1 MEWNE
6 LLHILDDVPN
16 YEAFLTVDELKEST
30 RRLAEQYP
38 EVVQH
43 FPIGTSRQGETIEAI
58 KIGQGPKTA
67 LLFAMPHP
75 NEPIG
80 SMMLEFF
87 SKRLA
92 EDAALRESL
101 GYTWY
106 LVKCIDPD
114 GARLNEGWFK
124 GPFTLENYARHYY
137 RPPAY
142 QQVAWTFPIQ
152 YKTLR
157 YENPIPETQALMGLI
172 EKARP
177 DFMYSLHNSDFGG
190 VYYFLW
196 EAAPP
201 LYDQFHKLVASQ
213 DLPLHMGE
221 SERPY
226 EEEFAP
232 AIYRDSS
239 ITEEYDYLAEH
250 SDRDPAETITGGTLS
265 FEYARRF
272 CDPFTLIC
280 EMPYFYHPAITDT
293 SPSDM
298 LHRDAFL
305 HAIQESKES
314 FEFLAGLYEPVKAEL
329 SAESL
334 FRDAVE
340 EYLRTSP
347 AELAVEEEWVRTKLD
362 PEKKATVALK
372 FDNLVI
378 QKYYRLTMLGMFIRM
393 LQAQISDSG
402 ATPTLTATLET
413 AQAAFDQRAAALETE
428 ISYSVIPI
436 QKLVRVQLGSGLL
449 AAHFTAHDRAQNAG

>member
-30 RRLAEQYP
+30 SRLAEQYP

-87 SKRLA
+87 SQRLA
-92 EDAALRESL
+92 EDAALREFL

-142 QQVAWTFPIQ
+142 QQVAWTFPIE

-172 EKARP
+172 EKVRP
-177 DFMYSLHNSDFGG
+177 DFMY
-190 VYYFLW
+190 
-196 EAAPP
+196 
-201 LYDQFHKLVASQ
+201 
-213 DLPLHMGE
+213 
-221 SERPY
+221 
-226 EEEFAP
+226 
-232 AIYRDSS
+232 
-239 ITEEYDYLAEH
+239 
-250 SDRDPAETITGGTLS
+250 
-265 FEYARRF
+265 
-272 CDPFTLIC
+272 
-280 EMPYFYHPAITDT
+280 
-293 SPSDM
+293 
-298 LHRDAFL
+298 
-305 HAIQESKES
+305 
-314 FEFLAGLYEPVKAEL
+314 
-329 SAESL
+329 
-334 FRDAVE
+334 
-340 EYLRTSP
+340 
-347 AELAVEEEWVRTKLD
+347 
-362 PEKKATVALK
+362 
-372 FDNLVI
+372 
-378 QKYYRLTMLGMFIRM
+378 
-393 LQAQISDSG
+393 
-402 ATPTLTATLET
+402 
-413 AQAAFDQRAAALETE
+413 
-428 ISYSVIPI
+428 
-436 QKLVRVQLGSGLL
+436 
-449 AAHFTAHDRAQNAG
+449 